1 MYRAKRPNYQRTSK
15 YRSGLEVQI
24 ASQLE
29 KAGVQF
35 GYETIRLKY
44 QRICYYIP
52 DFILPNGVLIEGKGW
67 FTPQDRSK
75 LLLLKKQD
83 PSLDIRLVFSKSTA
97 RLNKKS
103 RTTYAEWSTT
113 NGFLWS
119 EKVIPQEWLTL

>member
-15 YRSGLEVQI
+15 YRSSLEVQI

-44 QRICYYIP
+44 QRICHYIP

-103 RTTYAEWSTT
+103 QTTYAEWSTT

>member
-15 YRSGLEVQI
+15 YRSSLEVQI

-44 QRICYYIP
+44 QRICHYIP

>member
-15 YRSGLEVQI
+15 YRSSLEVQI

-44 QRICYYIP
+44 QRICHYIP

-83 PSLDIRLVFSKSTA
+83 PSLDIRLVFSKSSA

>member
-1 MYRAKRPNYQRTSK
+1 MYRAKRPHYQRTSK

-44 QRICYYIP
+44 QRICHYIP

-75 LLLLKKQD
+75 LLLIKKQD
-83 PSLDIRLVFSKSTA
+83 PNLDIRLVFSKSTA

-103 RTTYAEWSTT
+103 RTTYGEWSTT

>member
-35 GYETIRLKY
+35 GYETQRLKY
-44 QRICYYIP
+44 QRICHYIP

-83 PSLDIRLVFSKSTA
+83 PNLDIRLVFSKSST

-103 RTTYAEWSTT
+103 RTTYGEWSTT

-119 EKVIPQEWLTL
+119 EKVIPPEWLIL